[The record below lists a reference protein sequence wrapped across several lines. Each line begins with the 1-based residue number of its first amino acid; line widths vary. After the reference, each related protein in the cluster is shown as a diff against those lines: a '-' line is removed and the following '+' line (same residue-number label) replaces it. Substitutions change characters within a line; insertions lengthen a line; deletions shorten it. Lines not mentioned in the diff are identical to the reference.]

1 MSDGS
6 PDPDV
11 TELLADL
18 TLELRRLQREL
29 GADRDR
35 SLRRDMA
42 RFTSEVAIPALI
54 LVLKTNVKALE
65 LLRRAIR
72 IAEGRDPRG
81 RKRNP
86 ELRERAEQ
94 LGQVTLAR
102 LDDVLEEL
110 QGAVEGRPRD
120 ERSLELIEEARDIRQ
135 QIETELDTDDEDPDD
150 VDIDIE
156 SELRA
161 LKDDLDDDRDGSGE
175 HDGDDDRT
183 RGDDRDES
191 ERHDDD
197 RGGGTNHGGDDDQ
210 DESKGHD
217 DDHDGTGGQ

>member
-11 TELLADL
+11 TELLGDL

-29 GADRDR
+29 GAERDR
-35 SLRRDMA
+35 PLRRDLA

-54 LVLKTNVKALE
+54 LLLKTNIKALE
-65 LLRRAIR
+65 LLRRTIR

-81 RKRNP
+81 GGRNP
-86 ELRERAEQ
+86 ELRERAER
-94 LGQVTLAR
+94 LGQVTLSR
-102 LDDVLEEL
+102 LDDALEEV
-110 QGAVEGRPRD
+110 QGAVEGQPRD

-135 QIETELDTDDEDPDD
+135 RIEAELDADDEDPDD

-161 LKDDLDDDRDGSGE
+161 LKDDLD
-175 HDGDDDRT
+175 
-183 RGDDRDES
+183 GDDRDD
-191 ERHDDD
+191 ER
-197 RGGGTNHGGDDDQ
+197 G
-210 DESKGHD
+210 D
-217 DDHDGTGGQ
+217 DDHDTGERGDSDRGGSTDGSDRDGGDDRNGTRGH